1 MPYHTVSDLPE
12 SVRNALP
19 EHAQHIYFK
28 SFNSAW
34 DEYADPDERH
44 SGADREE
51 TAHKVAWSA
60 VKQSYHKTAG
70 GSWQKKG

>member
-44 SGADREE
+44 SGADR
-51 TAHKVAWSA
+51 
-60 VKQSYHKTAG
+60 
-70 GSWQKKG
+70 